1 MSGAASKHL
10 LEVNSLRKEFAVK
23 SGRRPDG
30 DAGGP
35 IVAVRD
41 VSLTLDRGEILGIV
55 GESGSGKTTLGRIVL
70 GLIPP
75 TSGSVVF
82 ESHDVTYRTPR
93 ERRALTRDI
102 QVIFQDPYGSLNPRQ
117 RVEDVIREPLDIHKI
132 GTPAERRERVHE
144 VMEQV
149 VLADRYRRAYP
160 HELSGGLRQRVGI
173 AAALVLKPKVVVADE
188 PVSALDVSVQ
198 AQIIDLLAQLQQ
210 ETSVGML
217 FISHDLGVI
226 HEISDRVAVMRRGE
240 IVEYGDVER
249 IYTSPQHPYTE
260 ALLSAILPVD
270 PQAPFNPIRLED
282 ERAVPAA
289 E

>member
-1 MSGAASKHL
+1 MSEAASRHL
-10 LEVNSLRKEFAVK
+10 LEVNSLRKEFPVK
-23 SGRRPDG
+23 SRGQLDG
-30 DAGGP
+30 EPGGP
-35 IVAVRD
+35 VVAVRD

-70 GLIPP
+70 GLIAP

-82 ESHDVTYRTPR
+82 EGHDVTYRTPR

-173 AAALVLKPKVVVADE
+173 AAALVLNPKVVVADE

-198 AQIIDLLAQLQQ
+198 AQIIDLLARLQR

-217 FISHDLGVI
+217 FISHDLGVV
-226 HEISDRVAVMRRGE
+226 HEISDRVAVMHRGE
-240 IVEYGDVER
+240 IVEYGDVET

-270 PQAPFNPIRLED
+270 PKAPFNPIRLED
-282 ERAVPAA
+282 DRAVPAA

>member
-1 MSGAASKHL
+1 MSEAATRHL
-10 LEVNSLRKEFAVK
+10 LEVKSLRKEFAVK
-23 SGRRPDG
+23 SRTRRDG

-35 IVAVRD
+35 VVAVRD

-70 GLIPP
+70 GLIAP

-82 ESHDVTYRTPR
+82 EGHDVTHRTPR

-149 VLADRYRRAYP
+149 VLAERYRRAYP

-198 AQIIDLLAQLQQ
+198 AQIIDLLARLQR

-217 FISHDLGVI
+217 FISHDLGVV

-240 IVEYGDVER
+240 IVEYGDVET

-282 ERAVPAA
+282 DRAVPAS